1 MWFYLLPINS
11 QCNFQRAPIATAS
24 HKFFIRQ
31 INIRTI
37 KQVGNLALLPLT
49 GWNTIISLMAWTWC
63 TICAP
68 LISRDLA
75 VLSSKLRRYH
85 LLECAIFLHLVLD
98 LLGNEQFNSDAN
110 TISPLI
116 GILIGCQRS
125 EVKRSLPWNFPPS
138 GHSAILRLIPM
149 VWDWTFKIVSGLKTP
164 RVLSHRQH
172 QQSGQFSWARMI
184 YKKR

>member
-1 MWFYLLPINS
+1 MTREHIRRRRGWSCDFICCSLPINS

-68 LISRDLA
+68 LISRHLA

-85 LLECAIFLHLVLD
+85 LLECAIFLHLVLY

-125 EVKRSLPWNFPPS
+125 EVKRSLPWNFPPTLS
-138 GHSAILRLIPM
+138 KWP
-149 VWDWTFKIVSGLKTP
+149 
-164 RVLSHRQH
+164 LSHIEVDSDGMRLN
-172 QQSGQFSWARMI
+172 I
-184 YKKR
+184 